1 MPATRIPPE
10 SFFIDRKG
18 HRPIQTQIRET
29 AVSFIQSG
37 HAAPGTHLPS
47 SRKLA
52 EYLGVARMTVTLAY
66 SELVAQGYLETQNR
80 SGYVVATT
88 DIVTNVV
95 AAVEKD
101 RDDDALDWKAFL
113 ASSLTERRRIVKPV
127 DWRKL
132 PYPFAYGQMDATLFN
147 YAAWRDCARQAMG
160 RLDFIDMAGD
170 MADLDDPLL
179 VNYIRCRSLPR
190 RGISANPD
198 EILITV
204 GAQNGLWLAIEL
216 LTRQPLSAV
225 CENPGY
231 PDTLQALTWCGA
243 NVNTVDVD
251 EYGLPPQ
258 HIPDGTRAVFITP
271 SHHAPTGV
279 TMPTARKLQL
289 LADAEEKDFVIIE
302 DDYDFE
308 MSFIEPPSPSLKSYD
323 RQGRVIYV
331 GSFSKAMFPGLRLG
345 YLVAPREFIA
355 EAREL
360 RSMMLRHPPGHLQ
373 RTAAYFLA
381 QGHYD
386 LLIRDM
392 RRKLAVRRAAVLDA
406 IANTSLTLAGAA
418 KFGGSSLWIKAPDG
432 INTTVLAEDLLKDGV
447 MIEPGAAFFA
457 GHDGPVNFFRLG
469 YSSIPAHQIEEGI
482 NLIARRVEKHM
493 AAHN

>member
-10 SFFIDRKG
+10 SFFLDRKG
-18 HRPIQTQIRET
+18 HRPIQAQIRET
-29 AVSFIQSG
+29 VVSFIQSG

-52 EYLGVARMTVTLAY
+52 EYLGVARMTVTLSY
-66 SELVAQGYLETQNR
+66 SELVAQGYLETQSR
-80 SGYVVATT
+80 SGYVVAAT

-95 AAVEKD
+95 AT
-101 RDDDALDWKAFL
+101 DDSQRGDGTLDLTAFL
-113 ASSLTERRRIVKPV
+113 ASSLTKRRRLVKPV

-132 PYPFAYGQMDATLFN
+132 PYPFVYGQMDSSLFN

-160 RLDFIDMAGD
+160 KIDFIDMAGD

-190 RGISANPD
+190 RGISASPD

-204 GAQNGLWLAIEL
+204 GAQNGIWLAIEL
-216 LTRQPLSAV
+216 LTRQPLKAV

-231 PDTLQALTWCGA
+231 PDTLQALQWCGA
-243 NVNTVDVD
+243 DVTTIDVD
-251 EYGLPPQ
+251 EHGLPPQ
-258 HIPDGTRAVFITP
+258 NIPIGTKAVFITP
-271 SHHAPTGV
+271 SHHAPTGA
-279 TMPTARKLQL
+279 TMPIARKSRL
-289 LADAEEKDFVIIE
+289 LDDAAKNDFLIIE
-302 DDYDFE
+302 DDYEFE
-308 MSFIEPPSPSLKSYD
+308 MSFIEPPSPALKSYD

-360 RSMMLRHPPGHLQ
+360 RSMMLRHPPGHMQ
-373 RTAAYFLA
+373 RAAAYFLA

-392 RRKLAVRRAAVLDA
+392 RRKFAKRRAAVLEA
-406 IANTSLTLAGAA
+406 VAKTSLELAGAA
-418 KFGGSSLWIKAPDG
+418 DFGGSSLWMKAPKG
-432 INTTVLAEDLLKDGV
+432 IDTTALAKELLTDGV
-447 MIEPGAAFFA
+447 MIEPGAAFFD
-457 GHDGPVNFFRLG
+457 GNDGPTEFFRLG
-469 YSSIPAHQIEEGI
+469 YSSIPVAQIPNGI
-482 NLIARRVEKHM
+482 NLIARRVDALARHM
-493 AAHN
+493 K